1 MVPGD
6 SESKSLTQKLAEVW
20 PRAGRGRRRHPRR
33 RTVSDKIA
41 TRDQY
46 ISVHEAEE
54 ELQPQNRGRAIAR
67 VRGVGG
73 SVVESMNA
81 FGGRTVPFIGCAHS
95 ARRELQRAHQLEDTL
110 VAAAKGLNI
119 NEQRARR
126 VPERHGD
133 FGPVVLRGLTS
144 SSPVCSL

>member
-6 SESKSLTQKLAEVW
+6 SGRKSLTQKLAEVW

-33 RTVSDKIA
+33 PTVSDKIA
-41 TRDQY
+41 TRDHY

-73 SVVESMNA
+73 SVAESMNA
-81 FGGRTVPFIGCAHS
+81 FGGRRGRCRSLGVHTA
-95 ARRELQRAHQLEDTL
+95 L
-110 VAAAKGLNI
+110 VGGF
-119 NEQRARR
+119 R
-126 VPERHGD
+126 
-133 FGPVVLRGLTS
+133 GPTS
-144 SSPVCSL
+144 WKTPL